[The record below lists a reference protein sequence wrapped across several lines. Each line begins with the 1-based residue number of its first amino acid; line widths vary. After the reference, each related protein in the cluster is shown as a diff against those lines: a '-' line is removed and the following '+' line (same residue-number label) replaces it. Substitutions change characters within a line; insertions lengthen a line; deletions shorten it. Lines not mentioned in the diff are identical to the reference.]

1 MTIYAEFD
9 DEFRPR
15 PALWRFAV
23 VGVCQL
29 ILAVWL
35 VQAAMSAADMAILRK
50 ARVEKLWI
58 VDAVPWQALKGDLA
72 QPDRGDVSDF
82 AVRADREY
90 AAWNDIAAGA
100 FVVLALLVLF
110 FVPGSLS
117 LANRLFTIT
126 FAQVCALFGGAF
138 GLRRCL
144 SAVCHGPQLILLAA
158 IGLAAAIVVMIGEWK
173 VSAMLAGIFTM
184 NPGRRLAIWASR
196 VLPGCAV
203 IAAACWYVHN
213 EVELQCAVVLA
224 ALTLVANLIRKP
236 TPSGERVDSVE
247 MVEASAALPA
257 VVGVL
262 LAAAVWTFGVGVRA
276 VVVSEGS
283 VRRVAWSEVR
293 AQLSA
298 IRDETAAPARPKID
312 IHWSRRPR
320 TKGKG

>member
-15 PALWRFAV
+15 PALWRMAV

-58 VDAVPWQALKGDLA
+58 VDAVPWQTLKGDLA
-72 QPDRGDVSDF
+72 KPDRGDVSDF

-90 AAWNDIAAGA
+90 ASWNHIAAGA

-126 FAQVCALFGGAF
+126 FAQACAVFGGAF

-144 SAVCHGPQLILLAA
+144 SAVCHGPELILLAA
-158 IGLAAAIVVMIGEWK
+158 IGLVAAIVVLTGEWK

-184 NPGRRLAIWASR
+184 SPGRRIAIWAAR
-196 VLPGCAV
+196 MLPGCAAL
-203 IAAACWYVHN
+203 AAISWYAHN
-213 EVELQCAVVLA
+213 QVELGCAVTLA

-236 TPSGERVDSVE
+236 ASSGERVDGVE
-247 MVEASAALPA
+247 LVEASAALPA
-257 VVGVL
+257 IVAIL
-262 LAAAVWTFGVGVRA
+262 LAAAFWAFGIGARA
-276 VVVSEGS
+276 VLVSEGRA
-283 VRRVAWSEVR
+283 RRVAWSEVR
-293 AQLSA
+293 AQLST
-298 IRDETAAPARPKID
+298 IHDESAPTRPKID

-320 TKGKG
+320 TRGKR